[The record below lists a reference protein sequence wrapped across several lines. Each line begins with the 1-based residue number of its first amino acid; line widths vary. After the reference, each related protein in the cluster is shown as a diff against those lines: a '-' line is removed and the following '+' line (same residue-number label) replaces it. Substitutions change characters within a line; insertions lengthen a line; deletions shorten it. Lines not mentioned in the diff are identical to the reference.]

1 MQQLQH
7 QQTSLE
13 LTQQALAWDR
23 ETTLDANNELQ
34 SRGVVAVWPKQS
46 QQQQQQQHQRAR
58 EQVAAE
64 LGVAVDQVEPHKKGG
79 GFSAKLGEQAVK
91 QKIAAQRAAGAT
103 TGLIIR

>member
-1 MQQLQH
+1 MAQTQQQVKLVQQTQEQHTTQMQQLQH

-34 SRGVVAVWPKQS
+34 SRGVVAVWLKES
-46 QQQQQQQHQRAR
+46 QQQQQQQQQRQYTR

-64 LGVAVDQVEPHKKGG
+64 LGVAVD
-79 GFSAKLGEQAVK
+79 
-91 QKIAAQRAAGAT
+91 
-103 TGLIIR
+103 

>member
-1 MQQLQH
+1 M
-7 QQTSLE
+7 
-13 LTQQALAWDR
+13 
-23 ETTLDANNELQ
+23 
-34 SRGVVAVWPKQS
+34 WPKKS
-46 QQQQQQQHQRAR
+46 HQLKR

-103 TGLIIR
+103 TGLIIRRQKTALGGRRHRCLIPIQRAVVRELARCSVVAQNG